1 MALPQTALHVACQH
15 GQLGAV
21 TRLLSLGADVNLP
34 AHGGA
39 RPTTIAAVRL
49 STILIHLPA
58 RVGPAISTREIAS
71 LVT

>member
-1 MALPQTALHVACQH
+1 MCVALPQTALHVACQH

-21 TRLLSLGADVNLP
+21 TRLLSLNADVNLP

-49 STILIHLPA
+49 PSILIRLSHA
-58 RVGPAISTREIAS
+58 RDPSFRLA
-71 LVT
+71 

>member
-39 RPTTIAAVRL
+39 RPTTIVAVRL
-49 STILIHLPA
+49 FTILIHLPTRA
-58 RVGPAISTREIAS
+58 RPAFSTREIAS